1 MKAIVILTG
10 LFSLTLLYANEALH
24 QTALKHGLKPIPYSY
39 TVAAEQ
45 NKRAELGK
53 KLFFDK
59 RLSLNGDISC
69 ASCHNSKH
77 GGADGRPTAIGDKGQ
92 SNPHHL
98 NTPTVLNTT
107 FSKRYFWDGRSA
119 SLADQA
125 KGPLQAPFEMAS
137 NPKLIEKRL
146 SGIPSY
152 AKEFK
157 AVFGD
162 TSITFDRTVEAIS
175 AYEDTL
181 VTRGRYDRFLEGNL
195 SALDENELS
204 GLNLFIQKG
213 CIGCHN
219 GIGLGGQEIRKFPLL
234 HHPIWSMAKQK
245 KINALREK
253 YLAFLSA
260 PPSGALNRYDA
271 LIQTMGDDDTQL
283 LRLGYF
289 EHYNQKESSRI
300 MSANGCFECH
310 LDKTFKVENAIL
322 KRTAFAFQNKGGF
335 LGKEKPSRYFRVP
348 LLRNV
353 VRTAP
358 YFHNGNVATLKEA
371 VGIMVKYQ
379 SRSTVTPQQLD
390 QLIAF
395 LKAVDAPMAN

>member
-1 MKAIVILTG
+1 MKTILILAG
-10 LFSLTLLYANEALH
+10 FFSLTLLHADESL
-24 QTALKHGLKPIPYSY
+24 QKLALKHGLKPMSHVY
-39 TVAAEQ
+39 TLSTHPEVMID
-45 NKRAELGK
+45 LGK

-59 RLSLNGDISC
+59 SLSLKGDISC
-69 ASCHNSKH
+69 ASCHSTKH
-77 GGADGRPTAIGDKGQ
+77 GGADGRPTAIGYKGQ

-98 NTPTVLNTT
+98 NTPTVLNTA
-107 FSKRYFWDGRSA
+107 FSKHYFWDGRSVTL
-119 SLADQA
+119 SDQA

-137 NPKLIEKRL
+137 NPKLIEKR
-146 SGIPSY
+146 IAQTFAYPQQ
-152 AKEFK
+152 FK
-157 AVFGD
+157 KAFGD
-162 TSITFDRTVEAIS
+162 SNITFERTVEAIS

-195 SALDENELS
+195 TALDENEQA

-219 GIGLGGQEIRKFPLL
+219 GIGLGGQEMRKFPLL

-245 KINALREK
+245 KINELREK
-253 YLAFLSA
+253 YLSFLA
-260 PPSGALNRYDA
+260 MPSSNSISRHDA
-271 LIQTMGDDDTQL
+271 LTQTIGVEDTEL

-289 EHYNQKESSRI
+289 EHYNQQDSDRVIIGK
-300 MSANGCFECH
+300 GCFECH
-310 LDKTFKVENAIL
+310 IDKTFRVENAIL
-322 KRTAFAFQNKGGF
+322 KQTAFAFENKGGF

-371 VGIMVKYQ
+371 VQIMVKYQ
-379 SRSTVTPQQLD
+379 SRSSVTPQQLE

-395 LKAVDAPMAN
+395 LKAVDAPISD

>member
-1 MKAIVILTG
+1 MKTILILTG
-10 LFSLTLLYANEALH
+10 FFSLTLLHADESL
-24 QTALKHGLKPIPYSY
+24 QKLALKHGLKPMSHVYMLSTHPEVMID
-39 TVAAEQ
+39 
-45 NKRAELGK
+45 LGK

-59 RLSLNGDISC
+59 SLSLKGDISC
-69 ASCHNSKH
+69 ASCHSTKH
-77 GGADGRPTAIGDKGQ
+77 GGADGRPTAIGYKGQ

-98 NTPTVLNTT
+98 NTPTVLNTA
-107 FSKRYFWDGRSA
+107 FSKHYFWDGRSVTL
-119 SLADQA
+119 SDQA

-146 SGIPSY
+146 AQTSAYPQQ
-152 AKEFK
+152 FK
-157 AVFGD
+157 KAFGD
-162 TSITFDRTVEAIS
+162 SNITFERTVEAIS

-195 SALDENELS
+195 TALDENEQA

-219 GIGLGGQEIRKFPLL
+219 GIGLGGQEMRKFPLL

-245 KINALREK
+245 KINELREK
-253 YLAFLSA
+253 YLSFLA
-260 PPSGALNRYDA
+260 MPSSNSISRHDA
-271 LIQTMGDDDTQL
+271 LTQTIGVEDTEL

-289 EHYNQKESSRI
+289 EHYNHRVITGK
-300 MSANGCFECH
+300 GCFECH
-310 LDKTFKVENAIL
+310 IDKTFRVENAIL
-322 KRTAFAFQNKGGF
+322 KQTAFAFENKGGF

-371 VGIMVKYQ
+371 VQIMVKYQ
-379 SRSTVTPQQLD
+379 SRSSVTPQQLE

-395 LKAVDAPMAN
+395 LKAVDAPISD